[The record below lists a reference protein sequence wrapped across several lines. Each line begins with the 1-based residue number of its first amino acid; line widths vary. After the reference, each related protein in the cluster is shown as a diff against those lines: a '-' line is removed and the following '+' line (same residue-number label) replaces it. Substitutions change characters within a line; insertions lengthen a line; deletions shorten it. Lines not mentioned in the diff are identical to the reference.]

1 MYVVLDQLQI
11 PYRAQTNEAKLC
23 VCVCVCVCVHACAHM
38 CTQTYRVITDV
49 LH

>member
-23 VCVCVCVCVHACAHM
+23 VCVCVCVCVCMHAHTCAHKH
-38 CTQTYRVITDV
+38 TG
-49 LH
+49 L